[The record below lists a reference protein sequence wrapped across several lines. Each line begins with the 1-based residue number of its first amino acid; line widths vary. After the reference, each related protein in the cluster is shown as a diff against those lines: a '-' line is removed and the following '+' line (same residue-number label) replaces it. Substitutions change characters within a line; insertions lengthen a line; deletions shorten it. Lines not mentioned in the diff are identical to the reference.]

1 MKKVRLTQVNQYGQA
16 FYIGKYDPRVLV
28 MLADQSIDVG
38 SLQEAQRPL
47 EKQHLQELSEYV
59 SPREKGM
66 LPASVMLGTKDRNRL
81 VVEKE
86 TEPDGEISFF
96 MWFPQTPEEIR
107 EYENTIDIIDGQ
119 HRLFA
124 FSDRYRDEEMKDD
137 VVYEMAFSL
146 FITPSVE
153 MRRRLFTV
161 TNEKQKAVNGNLLL
175 YLKSKLGMLNQ
186 AEKQYYPIVNSLATE
201 PCSPLKGRI
210 IMSAEKITKGYKAKE
225 LIKILDKAKIGQL
238 QVNHQLLT
246 AAEQVKAI
254 STYLSAW
261 ESFYG
266 RSYTSPGKETMTKIS
281 GLRYVLLLMPTF
293 LEYAV
298 TRQKKFEQEFVR
310 SVIQKMEDYKGLG
323 EEETLFDRS
332 LEFRGEGA
340 TIKMAEDDATGLKA
354 YLASSDSNGF
364 NPLA

>member
-28 MLADQSIDVG
+28 KLADQSIDVG

-153 MRRRLFTV
+153 IRRRLFTV

-201 PCSPLKGRI
+201 ACSPLKGRI

-310 SVIQKMEDYKGLG
+310 SVIQKLEDYKGLG